1 MTTPAELNAARLTQ
15 QLEINRQKLAVK
27 SLQQQARTGARWSN
41 ITDEWN
47 KSDESVKLTRKTL
60 QNLNGQNEGLKN
72 QPGYVTTK
80 SKITQNIVETNVLS
94 SELGEVRT
102 TTQKNE
108 NSFEVTNNLP
118 RNSAGSIVKN
128 ASIASVEDGRFTT
141 PIAGNNFFFDD
152 VEQEV
157 KPVIDSL
164 NKPSNA
170 TQSNL
175 RVFEDQQ
182 LGDNKGSGSTS
193 TVGGATPVVKLS
205 QTQNRGVIGP
215 NGGPT
220 IVQSGGAGGAG
231 GGSLARATD
240 DDATT
245 VTSNS
250 VGTASQVVE
259 GRVAVAAEFMKPIV
273 AKPNKLAAL
282 ASQTYSISIYIMNM
296 DEYKQLLA
304 TDKKTLPTDQL
315 IIQSGGAPVG
325 QRNEFFDLDFYV
337 EDLEIRC
344 AIGTQETQSPHNVQ
358 TMKFNILE
366 PQGITFLS
374 RLSQACAAHENIEN
388 VNVNSQTFLMVIRF
402 YGYDDQGNLISS
414 DPASGDEQTSDPNA
428 LVEKFVP
435 FQFSNITYQIKTEA
449 VVYSVEATV
458 PQTTVGYSTARGTIP
473 FNFQLSAADVQ
484 TLFNG
489 NTQLVD
495 IQRQQVDTDD
505 DEALEV
511 AERTPPAK
519 KVGLT
524 DRTVTQ
530 GLATALNQHQ
540 RDIVEKKGYLI
551 ADEYVI
557 ELEDVAGLKDAKM
570 KKQGTVDKKR
580 TAFEKSSDPN
590 QKLNQNKQALDVN
603 SREYSITAGTQITQL
618 IDQVMKNSTY
628 ITAQQT
634 VAFDEVT
641 GKRIENPPVKTVQW
655 YKITQTATPIGYDR
669 KRNDFAYKIKY
680 FISRYQINT
689 PRSPYFPP
697 AMYRGAHKIF
707 NYWFTGQ
714 NTEVIDFQIDV
725 NSNYL
730 QSIGKDGLND
740 ESTTV
745 VGDARFAEKKFFETA
760 PNSSMQG
767 GEGEST
773 RPAAELASRLYDPAD
788 VAKSE
793 ITIVG
798 DPDFI
803 TQSEIFYNNV
813 TLGSFEADGSV
824 NSNASEVL
832 YEIRFNRV
840 VDYDYATGLTPVF
853 KENLSKSGITGET
866 NIAQESIVFTGVEI
880 FNYFKNGQFTQKLH
894 GAIRTFDTAVDS
906 PEQKKAQSNVVEEQP
921 GLDAFGGAGET
932 VRPTK
937 KPAAPVGSRGSGE
950 FLDPRGRKQ
959 AAPTGVNQVPDYI
972 SGSTRSS
979 GPTPVNNTAS
989 KTVPYT
995 SATVNN
1001 ATTRRI
1007 AESGI
1012 NGDVDY
1018 TGSTIDTDTDNW
1030 QPPVQPKPGSNT
1042 ISDDAGTNSGFRG
1055 SLLKKKT
1062 QRSLERSN
1070 RRVKAGAKVVGG
1082 GGAGTNSSAFR

>member
-1 MTTPAELNAARLTQ
+1 MANPAEINTARLTQ

-41 ITDEWN
+41 IRDDWN

-60 QNLNGQNEGLKN
+60 QNLNGQNEGFKN
-72 QPGYVTTK
+72 KPGYVTTK
-80 SKITQNIVETNVLS
+80 SKLTQNIVETNVLIND
-94 SELGEVRT
+94 LNVVKQT
-102 TTQKNE
+102 TITNE
-108 NSFEVTNNLP
+108 NTFEVTNNLP
-118 RNSAGSIVKN
+118 RDSAGTIVLN
-128 ASIASVEDGRFTT
+128 EQIGAVETARFTT
-141 PIAGNNFFFDD
+141 PIEGNNQFFDD
-152 VEQEV
+152 TTVSV
-157 KPVIDSL
+157 KPVVASL
-164 NKPSNA
+164 NKPTNA
-170 TQSNL
+170 RLNQLSGP
-175 RVFEDQQ
+175 EDVQ

-193 TVGGATPVVKLS
+193 TVGGANPVRKIS
-205 QTQNRGVIGP
+205 STQNRISSTQSQSNVQG
-215 NGGPT
+215 NG
-220 IVQSGGAGGAG
+220 QD
-231 GGSLARATD
+231 LQRAID
-240 DDATT
+240 DDSTT
-245 VTSNS
+245 SVNNS

-259 GRVAVAAEFMKPIV
+259 GRVAVAAEFMEPIV
-273 AKPNKLAAL
+273 ATPNKLAAL
-282 ASQTYSISIYIMNM
+282 ASQTYSISIYIMNL
-296 DEYKQLLA
+296 DEFKQLLS
-304 TDKKTLPTDQL
+304 TDKKTLPTEQL
-315 IIQSGGAPVG
+315 IIQSGGAPPE
-325 QRNEFFDLDFYV
+325 QRNPFFDLDFYV

-414 DPASGDEQTSDPNA
+414 DPASGDEQTSDPKA
-428 LVEKFVP
+428 LVEKFIP
-435 FQFSNITYQIKTEA
+435 FQFANITYKVKTEA
-449 VVYSVEATV
+449 VVYNVEATI
-458 PQTTVGYSTARGTIP
+458 PQTTVGYSSARGTIP

-489 NTQLVD
+489 NTELVD
-495 IQRQQVDTDD
+495 VQTQQVDIED

-530 GLATALNQHQ
+530 GLAEALNQHQ
-540 RDIVEKKGYLI
+540 RALVEKKGYLI

-557 ELEDVAGLKDAKM
+557 ELENVAGLKDAKM

-580 TAFEKSSDPN
+580 TAMQKNSDPN
-590 QKLNQNKQALDVN
+590 QKLNQDKQALDVN
-603 SREYSITAGTQITQL
+603 SREYSIAAGTQITQL
-618 IDQVMKNSTY
+618 IDQVLKNSTY
-628 ITAQQT
+628 VTAQQT

-641 GKRIENPPVKTVQW
+641 GARIENPPVKTVQW
-655 YKITQTATPIGYDR
+655 YKITQTATPIAYDE
-669 KRNDFAYKIKY
+669 KRNDYAYRIKY

-707 NYWFTGQ
+707 NYWFTGE
-714 NTEVIDFQIDV
+714 NTEVLDFQIDV

-730 QSIGKDGLND
+730 QSVGNDGLNT
-740 ESTTV
+740 EGATV
-745 VGDARFAEKKFFETA
+745 VGDARFAEKKFFEAA

-767 GEGEST
+767 GSGEST
-773 RPAAELASRLYDPAD
+773 RPAAELASRLYSPAD
-788 VAKSE
+788 VAKNQ

-824 NSNASEVL
+824 NSNSAEVL
-832 YEIRFNRV
+832 YEVRFNRV

-853 KENLSKSGITGET
+853 KENFQKSAITGET
-866 NIAQESIVFTGVEI
+866 NIAQESIVFTGIEI
-880 FNYFKNGQFTQKLH
+880 FSYFQNGQFTQKLM

-906 PEQKKAQSNVVEEQP
+906 PQQKKAESNVVEVVP
-921 GLDAFGGAGET
+921 STTASNA
-932 VRPTK
+932 VRTTK
-937 KPAAPVGSRGSGE
+937 KTPAPTYDDAVQRRARGLADASQKG
-950 FLDPRGRKQ
+950 
-959 AAPTGVNQVPDYI
+959 PTGVNQVPDYI

-979 GPTPVNNTAS
+979 GPTPVDNKAS
-989 KTVPYT
+989 KIVPYS

-1007 AESGI
+1007 AQSGLR
-1012 NGDVDY
+1012 GDVDY
-1018 TGSTIDTDTDNW
+1018 TGSTIDTNTDNW
-1030 QPPVQPKPGSNT
+1030 QPPVPPKPGSST
-1042 ISDDAGTNSGFRG
+1042 ISDDAGSNSGFSG

-1062 QRSLERSN
+1062 QRALERSK
-1070 RRVKAGAKVVGG
+1070 RRIKAGATVVGG

>member
-1 MTTPAELNAARLTQ
+1 MTTPAELNTARLTQ

-27 SLQQQARTGARWSN
+27 SLQQQARTGAKWSN
-41 ITDEWN
+41 IRDDWN
-47 KSDESVKLTRKTL
+47 TSDESVKLTRKTL
-60 QNLNGQNEGLKN
+60 TNLNGQNEGLKT
-72 QPGYVTTK
+72 QPGYVSTK
-80 SKITQNIVETNVLS
+80 VKLTQNIVETNVLIDD
-94 SELGEVRT
+94 LVEVRSI
-102 TTQKNE
+102 TQKNE
-108 NSFEVTNNLP
+108 NTTDVINNLP
-118 RNSAGSIVKN
+118 RSSAGSIVAN
-128 ASIASVEDGRFTT
+128 DAIAVENGGRFTT
-141 PIAGNNFFFDD
+141 PIAGNNQIFDD
-152 VEQEV
+152 ITQEV
-157 KPVIDSL
+157 KPVVASL
-164 NKPSNA
+164 NKPTNA
-170 TQSNL
+170 RLSSL
-175 RVFEDQQ
+175 SGVADEQ

-193 TVGGATPVVKLS
+193 TVGGAQPVLKLS
-205 QTQNRGVIGP
+205 QTQNKGVIGP
-215 NGGPT
+215 GGGST
-220 IVQSGGAGGAG
+220 ILGGNGAGGAG
-231 GGSLARATD
+231 GSLVRATD
-240 DDATT
+240 DDSTT
-245 VTSNS
+245 VISNS
-250 VGTASQVVE
+250 VGTASQAVE
-259 GRVAVAAEFMKPIV
+259 GRVAVAAEFMEPIV
-273 AKPNKLAAL
+273 ATPNKLAAL

-358 TMKFNILE
+358 TLKFNILE

-374 RLSQACAAHENIEN
+374 RLSQACAAHENIED

-435 FQFSNITYQIKTEA
+435 FQFANITYQIKTEA

-458 PQTTVGYSTARGTIP
+458 PQTQVGYSTARGTIP

-489 NTQLVD
+489 NTQLVEV
-495 IQRQQVDTDD
+495 QNQQVDIED

-511 AERTPPAK
+511 AERNPPAK

-618 IDQVMKNSTY
+618 IDQVLKNSTY
-628 ITAQQT
+628 VTAQQT

-655 YKITQTATPIGYDR
+655 YKITQTATPIGYDK
-669 KRNDFAYKIKY
+669 KRNDFAYRIKY
-680 FISRYQINT
+680 FIGRYQINT

-730 QSIGKDGLND
+730 QSIGKDGLNQ
-740 ESTTV
+740 ESSTV

-788 VAKSE
+788 VAKSD

-803 TQSEIFYNNV
+803 TQSEIFYNKV

-853 KENLSKSGITGET
+853 KENFAKSGVTGET
-866 NIAQESIVFTGVEI
+866 NIAQESIVFTGIEI
-880 FNYFKNGQFTQKLH
+880 FNYFKDGQFTQKLH

-906 PEQKKAQSNVVEEQP
+906 PEQKKAESNIVEEQP
-921 GLDAFGGAGET
+921 GLDAFGGAGES
-932 VRPTK
+932 VRSTK
-937 KPAAPVGSRGSGE
+937 KPPVPIGSRGSGE
-950 FLDPRGRKQ
+950 FLDSRGRTGK
-959 AAPTGVNQVPDYI
+959 PTGVNTVPDYI

-979 GPTPVNNTAS
+979 GPTPIDNTAS
-989 KTVPYT
+989 KIVPYT

-1030 QPPVQPKPGSNT
+1030 QPKVPPKPGSNT
-1042 ISDDAGTNSGFRG
+1042 ISDDAGNKSGFAG

-1062 QRSLERSN
+1062 QRALERSK
-1070 RRVKAGAKVVGG
+1070 RRVKAGATVVGG
-1082 GGAGTNSSAFR
+1082 QGGGTNTSALFR

>member
-27 SLQQQARTGARWSN
+27 SLQQQARTGARWSH

-60 QNLNGQNEGLKN
+60 DNLNGQNEGLKN
-72 QPGYVTTK
+72 QPGYITTK
-80 SKITQNIVETNVLS
+80 EKITKNIVETNVLS

-118 RNSAGSIVKN
+118 RDSAGSIVKN
-128 ASIASVEDGRFTT
+128 ESLGSVDNARFTT
-141 PIAGNNFFFDD
+141 PIVDDNFFFDD
-152 VEQEV
+152 VDQEV
-157 KPVIDSL
+157 KPVINSL

-175 RVFEDQQ
+175 RTFEDQQ

-193 TVGGATPVVKLS
+193 TVGGAQPVVKLS
-205 QTQNRGVIGP
+205 QTQNKGPVGSNGVS
-215 NGGPT
+215 T
-220 IVQSGGAGGAG
+220 TLESGGTSP

-240 DDATT
+240 DDSTT
-245 VTSNS
+245 TTPNS
-250 VGTASQVVE
+250 VGNASQVVE
-259 GRVAVAAEFMKPIV
+259 GRVAVASEFLETIV
-273 AKPNKLAAL
+273 PTPNKLASL

-296 DEYKQLLA
+296 DEYKQLLS
-304 TDKKTLPTDQL
+304 TDKKVLPGDQL

-325 QRNEFFDLDFYV
+325 QRNEYFDLDFYI

-366 PQGITFLS
+366 PQGITLLS
-374 RLSQACAAHENIEN
+374 RLSQACAAHENIED

-402 YGYDDQGNLISS
+402 YGYDDLGNLVSS
-414 DPASGDEQTSDPNA
+414 DPASGAEQTSDPNA
-428 LVEKFVP
+428 LVEKFIP
-435 FQFSNITYQIKTEA
+435 FQFSNITYKVNTEA
-449 VVYSVEATV
+449 VVYNVEATV

-473 FNFQLSAADVQ
+473 FNFQLSAGDVQ
-484 TLFNG
+484 TLLNG
-489 NTQLVD
+489 NTQLVEA
-495 IQRQQVDTDD
+495 QRQIADTDD

-530 GLATALNQHQ
+530 GLTDALNQHQ

-551 ADEYVI
+551 PDEYII

-580 TAFEKSSDPN
+580 TAMQTNPDPN
-590 QKLNQNKQALDVN
+590 QKLNQGKQALDVD
-603 SREYSITAGTQITQL
+603 SREYSIAAGTQITQL
-618 IDQVMKNSTY
+618 IDQVIKNSTY

-634 VAFDEVT
+634 VAFDEKT
-641 GKRIENPPVKTVQW
+641 GARIENPPVKTVQW
-655 YKITQTATPIGYDR
+655 YRITQTATPIGYDQKR
-669 KRNDFAYKIKY
+669 KDYAYRIKY
-680 FISRYQINT
+680 FVSRYQINT

-697 AMYRGAHKIF
+697 AMYRGVHKVF

-714 NTEVIDFQIDV
+714 NTEVIDFEIDV

-730 QSIGKDGLND
+730 QSVGNDGLND
-740 ESTTV
+740 ESSTV
-745 VGDARFAEKKFFETA
+745 VGDARFAEKKFFQTA
-760 PNSSMQG
+760 PGQSMQG

-773 RPAAELASRLYDPAD
+773 RPAAELASRLYSPSD
-788 VAKSE
+788 VAKSQ

-803 TQSEIFYNNV
+803 TQSEIFYNKV

-824 NSNASEVL
+824 NSNSSEVL

-840 VDYDYATGLTPVF
+840 VDYDMATGLTPVF
-853 KENLSKSGITGET
+853 KENLKKSGITGET
-866 NIAQESIVFTGVEI
+866 NIAQESMVFTGVEI
-880 FNYFKNGQFTQKLH
+880 YNFFKAGQFTQRLH
-894 GAIRTFDTAVDS
+894 GSIRTFDTAVDS
-906 PEQKKAQSNVVEEQP
+906 PEQKKLQSNIVEEP
-921 GLDAFGGAGET
+921 GLDAFGGSGET
-932 VRPTK
+932 VRTSK
-937 KPAAPVGSRGSGE
+937 KTPVPVGSRGGGD
-950 FLDPRGRKQ
+950 FLDPRGKGSSG
-959 AAPTGVNQVPDYI
+959 APTGVNRPPDYI
-972 SGSTRSS
+972 SGSARPS
-979 GPTPVNNTAS
+979 GPTPLDNKAS
-989 KTVPYT
+989 EIVPKPRP
-995 SATVNN
+995 AVNN
-1001 ATTRRI
+1001 ASTRRI
-1007 AESGI
+1007 TESGI

-1018 TGSTIDTDTDNW
+1018 AGSSAAVGGNAGGS
-1030 QPPVQPKPGSNT
+1030 QPPVPPKPGST
-1042 ISDDAGTNSGFRG
+1042 VVSDDAGGNTGFGG
-1055 SLLKKKT
+1055 SLLKKRT
-1062 QRSLERSN
+1062 QRRLEASK
-1070 RRVKAGAKVVGG
+1070 RRVKAGATVVGNRG
-1082 GGAGTNSSAFR
+1082 GGTTSGAFR